1 MNAGGHMPILK
12 KWKAPTMTRA
22 KTLALFLGALLACAP
37 LARAGAAQAT
47 RSSATPQDSIQRE
60 IAQVQRRAQQGPLP
74 AIPMPLNAQMVTF
87 AFDKDYDYPI
97 LTRPW
102 TMVHVEFARGETIL
116 GIYLSDNTGRW
127 EKKVAKSGH
136 DFFIMPKLKDLLN
149 AGVINTTLRTYHFT
163 ITSSTDGPYYKRVAW
178 SDDSDSIEVDLAA
191 AGGPA
196 PGSIVAGQASAGLGG
211 NRRMTTSRQSSNPS
225 PEFGTGDSV
234 DLSRANFDYRIQ
246 GDAPFKPQMVFDD
259 GKFTWIQIP
268 PDVQEIPAV
277 FALAA
282 DGTAELVNFTTRR
295 NYFVVQRL
303 FPDGALLK
311 LGKQEVK
318 IFNRRGKACGFFGC
332 RASVKNFQTA
342 DH

>member
-1 MNAGGHMPILK
+1 MPISK
-12 KWKAPTMTRA
+12 NWKAPAMARA
-22 KTLALFLGALLACAP
+22 RILPLFLGALSACAP
-37 LARAGAAQAT
+37 LAHAAGATQAT
-47 RSSATPQDSIQRE
+47 RSSETPQDSIQRE
-60 IAQVQRRAQQGPLP
+60 IAQVQRRAQKGPLP

-102 TMVHVEFARGETIL
+102 TMVHVEFARDEIIQ

-136 DFFIMPKLKDLLN
+136 DFFIMPKIKDLLN
-149 AGVINTTLRTYHFT
+149 TGVINTTLRTYHFT

-178 SDDSDSIEVDLAA
+178 TDDSDSIEVDLAA

-196 PGSIVAGQASAGLGG
+196 PDTVIAGQAGG
-211 NRRMTTSRQSSNPS
+211 NRRMTTSQAASQHGSNPQ

-234 DLSRANFDYRIQ
+234 DLSRANFDYSIK

-268 PDVQEIPAV
+268 PGVQEIPAV

-318 IFNRRGKACGFFGC
+318 IFNRQGKACGFFGC
-332 RASVKNFQTA
+332 NASVRNFQTG
-342 DH
+342 DR

>member
-1 MNAGGHMPILK
+1 MNRANIL
-12 KWKAPTMTRA
+12 P
-22 KTLALFLGALLACAP
+22 LLLGALFACAP
-37 LARAGAAQAT
+37 LAQAGPAQAV
-47 RSSATPQDSIQRE
+47 RDNAAPQDSIQRE

-102 TMVHVEFARGETIL
+102 TMVHVEFARDEIIQ

-136 DFFIMPKLKDLLN
+136 DFFIMPKVKDLLN
-149 AGVINTTLRTYHFT
+149 TGVINTTLRTYHFT
-163 ITSSTDGPYYKRVAW
+163 ITSSTHGPYYKRVAW
-178 SDDSDSIEVDLAA
+178 TDDSDSIEVDMAVV
-191 AGGPA
+191 GGPA
-196 PGSIVAGQASAGLGG
+196 SDSIIVGQAGAGLGG
-211 NRRMTTSRQSSNPS
+211 NRRMTTHRHSSNP
-225 PEFGTGDSV
+225 PPDFDTGDSV
-234 DLSRANFDYRIQ
+234 DLSQANFDYSIK

-268 PDVQEIPAV
+268 PGVQEIPAV

-332 RASVKNFQTA
+332 RASVKNFQTV